1 MQLSLQPFTT
11 AGIAL
16 VGASAIALSPLAPP
30 PVTTSATT
38 PVSTAAVQLSAAVD
52 PLTRWGQVIEA
63 SAANLNELADY
74 YMDRPLP
81 IATEVFKNVQTY
93 ADILASGFQAGA
105 MNLQNWANTIMG
117 PAIQKAAGELSAGN
131 IELAAKTFTSALGQ
145 VIFQLTPM
153 MSMLTIPQTVN
164 DHIHA
169 VVDEIFQITTL
180 STPVGLPITLIN
192 DTIRSLASSMQG
204 SVDAFEAGDIPT
216 AMAAIANAPAELA
229 TALLNDRGGLIDF
242 ERRGSAGTLITGG
255 AVLNML
261 IKLPRRI
268 ADKLVIPPTT
278 AAATGAPLAIS
289 GPSTPE
295 LPTVGG
301 PAIDLAP
308 SPAPDTAATG
318 AAEPDK
324 GDTLPTGRRF
334 YWRHRSFGSQQGRG
348 RDRQSPLRAAREDL
362 AAKRRRQSRRAHQ
375 EAEHRHREVRQEGQR
390 QHRQGRQEKDG
401 RRERQQRKRIGQ
413 SRHRQRRLIRS
424 RKVALAQP
432 GEGHLR
438 LNRGFQSLLSR
449 NPRFRA
455 RHRRRA

>member
-30 PVTTSATT
+30 PVTTSATM

-324 GDTLPTGRRF
+324 GDTLPAVVVGSTGATDLSVANKVEDETAKAPSAQRVKTSLRNAADKVDE
-334 YWRHRSFGSQQGRG
+334 RIKKLSTGIEKSVKKVSDNIAKAGKKKTAGGSASSASASDKAGT
-348 RDRQSPLRAAREDL
+348 DSD
-362 AAKRRRQSRRAHQ
+362 
-375 EAEHRHREVRQEGQR
+375 
-390 QHRQGRQEKDG
+390 D
-401 RRERQQRKRIGQ
+401 
-413 SRHRQRRLIRS
+413 
-424 RKVALAQP
+424 
-432 GEGHLR
+432 
-438 LNRGFQSLLSR
+438 
-449 NPRFRA
+449 
-455 RHRRRA
+455 